1 MIGICSAAAIQNI
14 ESEPESKV
22 QGNAIEEPNEND
34 TSDLETAEGKHFGIG
49 PRVLVV
55 NKGYG
60 GGYHRGGGCGCSGGH
75 SRYHSHHRF
84 YGKKK

>member
-1 MIGICSAAAIQNI
+1 MIGICSAAAINSI
-14 ESEPESKV
+14 GSEPESKV
-22 QGNAIEEPNEND
+22 QGNAVEELNENE

-49 PRVLVV
+49 PRVLVI

-60 GGYHRGGGCGCSGGH
+60 GFNRGGGCGCSGGH
-75 SRYHSHHRF
+75 SHYHSHHRY